1 MVLSAGS
8 LSLRGVRGGSEVEK
22 QLLALGYW
30 LFAAGYPRLGCGKF
44 GWLWPA
50 LLGGI
55 WRVICG
61 IAVLFLRRFELA
73 LLIFDRH
80 TG

>member
-22 QLLALGYW
+22 QLSALGYW
-30 LFAAGYPRLGCGKF
+30 SLLLAIRVLGAENSDGCGPPF
-44 GWLWPA
+44 W
-50 LLGGI
+50 GGM

-73 LLIFDRH
+73 LLIF
-80 TG
+80 

>member
-1 MVLSAGS
+1 VVLSAGS

-22 QLLALGYW
+22 QLLALGSS
-30 LFAAGYPRLGCGKF
+30 LLAIRVLGAENSDGCGPPF
-44 GWLWPA
+44 W
-50 LLGGI
+50 GGM

-73 LLIFDRH
+73 LLIF
-80 TG
+80 